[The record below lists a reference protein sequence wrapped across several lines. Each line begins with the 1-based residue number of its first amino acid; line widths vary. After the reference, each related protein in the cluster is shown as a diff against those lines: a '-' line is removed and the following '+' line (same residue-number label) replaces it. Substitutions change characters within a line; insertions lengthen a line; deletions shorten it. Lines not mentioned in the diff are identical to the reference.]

1 MNQKRFLFLPAKI
14 VGVGDRCEQSIYF
27 RLIFCLLFIKEK
39 EENVK
44 ILSKAQKSKRVFK
57 IKPKMIR
64 IFFILFIFTIST
76 AFQSKE
82 KAYVM
87 NKGEI
92 VFKSE
97 ASLEVIEAKSD
108 QLEGSINI
116 SERTFEI
123 MIDISSFE
131 GFSSPLYKRLFN
143 ENYMESGTYQKAS
156 FKGKR
161 IENKNLNRNGNYTL
175 RAKGKLNI
183 HGVEQERI
191 IKSNVT
197 VKDGVLKL
205 ESVFTVF
212 LHDHNITLPKI
223 VQQKISEEIQ
233 VRVKG
238 EMMARN

>member
-1 MNQKRFLFLPAKI
+1 
-14 VGVGDRCEQSIYF
+14 
-27 RLIFCLLFIKEK
+27 
-39 EENVK
+39 
-44 ILSKAQKSKRVFK
+44 
-57 IKPKMIR
+57 
-64 IFFILFIFTIST
+64 
-76 AFQSKE
+76 
-82 KAYVM
+82 M

-97 ASLEVIEAKSD
+97 ASLEVIEAKSE
-108 QLEGSINI
+108 QLEGMINI

-123 MIDISSFE
+123 MIDIDSFE
-131 GFSSPLYKRLFN
+131 GFTSPLYKRLFN

-156 FKGKR
+156 FKGKI
-161 IENKNLNRNGNYTL
+161 IENKNLNRNGNHVV

-191 IKSNVT
+191 IKSSVT

-205 ESVFTVF
+205 ESTFTVF

-233 VRVKG
+233 VKVKG
-238 EMMARN
+238 EMARQ